1 MESKF
6 KLPLTGSSVVFGAA
20 LLLAGCS
27 SVPDAANPVEWYKSV
42 KESIAGDDA
51 EKEGDAAEKPANELV
66 ADRDKPAPGANEEF
80 PKLSSVPPR
89 PAPSS
94 AAERERIREGLVA
107 DQESARRYSDEV
119 IQRQGEASNPLVTSA
134 PTPAP
139 APEAAVKAPESAAM
153 PAPKPEP
160 MKQEMAKTPPAKPI
174 PAAPQVAP
182 PPPPQSSGPQQQ
194 SSFREPAVQMAAI
207 SPAPAGEQGT
217 VVISGSGV
225 QTIASAAAIQGNM
238 PAVSGTTI
246 PGVRSLS
253 EFNPSGV
260 RGSYQVAT
268 IIFANGS
275 SKLAAR
281 DRRILR
287 QVVGQH
293 KKVGGTIRVVGHASH
308 RTRDLEPVRHKMVN
322 FEVSSERAD
331 IVAKELMK
339 LGTPAMSLFVGAVSD
354 NEPKYRENMPSGE
367 AGNRRTEIF
376 IDF

>member
-6 KLPLTGSSVVFGAA
+6 KLPMTGSGIVFGAA

-42 KESIAGDDA
+42 KESISGDDTEKA
-51 EKEGDAAEKPANELV
+51 EDAGEKPANKLV
-66 ADRDKPAPGANEEF
+66 ADRDKPAPGTNEEF
-80 PKLSSVPPR
+80 PKLSSVPQR
-89 PAPSS
+89 PATSS

-119 IQRQGEASNPLVTSA
+119 IQRQGEAPNPLPPSS
-134 PTPAP
+134 PAP
-139 APEAAVKAPESAAM
+139 APQTAVKPPEPALM

-160 MKQEMAKTPPAKPI
+160 MKQEMAKTPPAQPM
-174 PAAPQVAP
+174 PAPPQVTP
-182 PPPPQSSGPQQQ
+182 PLPPQSTGSEQQ
-194 SSFREPAVQMAAI
+194 SNFKGPAEQMAAI
-207 SPAPAGEQGT
+207 SPAPAGQQGT

-225 QTIASAAAIQGNM
+225 QTVASAAAIQGNA
-238 PAVSGTTI
+238 PAVSGTSL

-268 IIFANGS
+268 IIFAAGS

-287 QVVGQH
+287 LVVGQH
-293 KKVGGTIRVVGHASH
+293 KKVGGTIRVIGHASH
-308 RTRDLEPVRHKMVN
+308 RTRNLEPVRHKMVN

-331 IVAKELMK
+331 IVAKELVK
-339 LGTPAMSLFVGAVSD
+339 LGTPAGSLFVGAASD
-354 NEPKYRENMPSGE
+354 NEPKYREYMPAGE
-367 AGNRRTEIF
+367 AGNRRADIF

>member
-6 KLPLTGSSVVFGAA
+6 KLPLTGSGVVFGAA

-27 SVPDAANPVEWYKSV
+27 SVPDAVNPVEWYKSV
-42 KESIAGDDA
+42 KESISGDETKKAD
-51 EKEGDAAEKPANELV
+51 DAAEKPANELV

-80 PKLSSVPPR
+80 PKLSSVPPK
-89 PAPSS
+89 PATSS
-94 AAERERIREGLVA
+94 PAERERIREGLVA

-119 IQRQGEASNPLVTSA
+119 IQRQGEASNPLTTST
-134 PTPAP
+134 PSPAP
-139 APEAAVKAPESAAM
+139 APQTAVKAPEPAPM

-160 MKQEMAKTPPAKPI
+160 MKQEMATTPPAKPM
-174 PAAPQVAP
+174 PAPPQVTP
-182 PPPPQSSGPQQQ
+182 PPPPQTSGPEQQ

-207 SPAPAGEQGT
+207 SPVPAGQQGT
-217 VVISGSGV
+217 VVISGNGV
-225 QTIASAAAIQGNM
+225 QTVSTANAIQGNA
-238 PAVSGTTI
+238 PAVSGTAI

-308 RTRDLEPVRHKMVN
+308 RTRNLEPVRHKMVN

-339 LGTPAMSLFVGAVSD
+339 LGTSADSLFVGAVSD
-354 NEPKYRENMPSGE
+354 NEPKYREHMPSGE